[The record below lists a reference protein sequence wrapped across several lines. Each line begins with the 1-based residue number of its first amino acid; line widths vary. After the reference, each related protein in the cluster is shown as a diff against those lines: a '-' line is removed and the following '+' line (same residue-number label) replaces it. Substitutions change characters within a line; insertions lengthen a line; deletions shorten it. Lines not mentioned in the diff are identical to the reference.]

1 VVDGEESRIQV
12 EKENNEP
19 REHKKTKSF
28 IDHFRKTI
36 EESFSEKHQEQPK
49 LNSMKQPLREIQQN
63 YGGRQN
69 YGERQH
75 YGERQNYGERQP
87 SEDKSYSQLLKE
99 CVKEPVPIS
108 FKTVYL
114 ND

>member
-1 VVDGEESRIQV
+1 MVDGEESRIQV

-36 EESFSEKHQEQPK
+36 EESFSEKQPRQEHPK
-49 LNSMKQPLREIQQN
+49 LNSIKQPLREIH
-63 YGGRQN
+63 QN
-69 YGERQH
+69 YGE
-75 YGERQNYGERQP
+75 QNYGEGRNCGEGQP
-87 SEDKSYSQLLKE
+87 SEDRKSYSQLLKE